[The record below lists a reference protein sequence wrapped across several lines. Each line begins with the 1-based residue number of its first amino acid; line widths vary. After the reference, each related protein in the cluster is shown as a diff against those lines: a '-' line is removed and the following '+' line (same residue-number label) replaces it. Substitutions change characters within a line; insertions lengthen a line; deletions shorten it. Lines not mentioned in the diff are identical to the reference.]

1 MLELFPLQVKKAL
14 ELQEQLRQR
23 MGVVVV
29 GPSGAGK
36 STLWRMLRAALG
48 KTGKWY
54 VGAGNNT
61 SNVQLRSRKIK
72 CNDIPLMIQCNY

>member
-1 MLELFPLQVKKAL
+1 MLQMKKAV
-14 ELQEQLRQR
+14 ELSEQLRQR

-48 KTGKWY
+48 KMGK
-54 VGAGNNT
+54 VVSTHTHTPAAAT
-61 SNVQLRSRKIK
+61 HTHCCPAHRRTR
-72 CNDIPLMIQCNY
+72 

>member
-1 MLELFPLQVKKAL
+1 
-14 ELQEQLRQR
+14 

-48 KTGKWY
+48 KTGKVVSTGGTSPLEFNAVTGKSY
-54 VGAGNNT
+54 V
-61 SNVQLRSRKIK
+61 
-72 CNDIPLMIQCNY
+72 IQVL

>member
-1 MLELFPLQVKKAL
+1 MELFPLQVKKAL
-14 ELQEQLRQR
+14 ELRQR

-61 SNVQLRSRKIK
+61 SIVQLRSHQ
-72 CNDIPLMIQCNY
+72 M